1 LRPTPTAASIKAR
14 YGSHA
19 LAAGARL
26 AITAVAKSGDTPTT

>member
-1 LRPTPTAASIKAR
+1 MIFALRPTRTAASISSR

-26 AITAVAKSGDTPTT
+26 GAARSVDTGL